1 MRHRVTTV
9 AAVLA
14 AAASSL
20 MLAAAPASAADGSGP
35 ADCVSDS
42 SCLVFLSSG
51 VTFTGSTGGDNGVYV
66 PPPPCIGVA
75 IGDATVGSTKIINAY
90 DPNYTPPSTSSPTP
104 SASPT
109 AVSASPTPASA
120 SPSASGGVSPT
131 ASDASPTASGVSPT
145 TSDDALTVSG
155 ASASPSVLYAS
166 LDADISTTSLTADP
180 SGLTSTEQGVL
191 DQAEQ
196 ILATSPPPAG
206 EWYQITQDPAATAA
220 SSARCLT
227 LPPYLWV
234 AGGSDVLKKYGLN
247 IPLET
252 LADLAFNQLTTAG
265 LSEPALNPVQTS
277 DTNLPTF
284 VDVKLQAPARG
295 TLAETT
301 GDDPFVYATAET
313 ENGRAA
319 TVYAEMT
326 KLTINSGA
334 SDAAD
339 ATVNDLPECSVVH
352 EDADGLLDELG
363 SVYTAAQMAEVG
375 AGGKA
380 DCGVTYTAPGT
391 YQLTVS
397 IAWKAC
403 WAPGLVSQAG
413 PPAGCKAV
421 PGATD
426 LAPTTSQPATVTVR
440 EIQSVNG

>member
-1 MRHRVTTV
+1 
-9 AAVLA
+9 
-14 AAASSL
+14 
-20 MLAAAPASAADGSGP
+20 
-35 ADCVSDS
+35 
-42 SCLVFLSSG
+42 
-51 VTFTGSTGGDNGVYV
+51 
-66 PPPPCIGVA
+66 
-75 IGDATVGSTKIINAY
+75 
-90 DPNYTPPSTSSPTP
+90 
-104 SASPT
+104 
-109 AVSASPTPASA
+109 
-120 SPSASGGVSPT
+120 
-131 ASDASPTASGVSPT
+131 
-145 TSDDALTVSG
+145 
-155 ASASPSVLYAS
+155 VLYAS
-166 LDADISTTSLTADP
+166 LDADVSTTSLTAGP

-196 ILATSPPPAG
+196 ILAISPPPAG

-234 AGGSDVLKKYGLN
+234 AGGSDELEKYGLN

-265 LSEPALNPVQTS
+265 LSEPTLNPVQTS

-284 VDVKLQAPARG
+284 ADVKLLAPARG

-339 ATVNDLPECSVVH
+339 ATVNDLPQCSVLH
-352 EDADGLLDELG
+352 QDTDGLLDELG
-363 SVYTAAQMAEVG
+363 SVYTKEQMAEVG

-413 PPAGCKAV
+413 PPANCQPV
-421 PGATD
+421 PGAED

>member
-1 MRHRVTTV
+1 MRHRVTT
-9 AAVLA
+9 ALAVFA

-20 MLAAAPASAADGSGP
+20 VLAAVPASAADGSGP
-35 ADCVSDS
+35 ADCVSSS

-90 DPNYTPPSTSSPTP
+90 DPNYTPPSTSSPSPSPSPSPTTASATP
-104 SASPT
+104 SASID
-109 AVSASPTPASA
+109 ASPTATS
-120 SPSASGGVSPT
+120 
-131 ASDASPTASGVSPT
+131 ASPTASGASST
-145 TSDDALTVSG
+145 ASDDSLTVSG
-155 ASASPSVLYAS
+155 ASASPSILYAS
-166 LDADISTTSLTADP
+166 LAADVAAASPPADP
-180 SGLTSTEQGVL
+180 SGLTSNEQLVL
-191 DQAEQ
+191 DQAKQ
-196 ILATSPPPAG
+196 ILATSPPPSG

-234 AGGSDVLKKYGLN
+234 ASGSDELKKYGLN

-252 LADLAFNQLTTAG
+252 LADLAFNQLNTAG
-265 LSEPALNPVQTS
+265 LSEPALNPVQAS

-284 VDVKLQAPARG
+284 VDVKMLAPARG

-301 GDDPFVYATAET
+301 ADDPFVYATAET
-313 ENGRAA
+313 QNGRAA
-319 TVYAEMT
+319 TVYAQMT

-334 SDAAD
+334 GVAAD
-339 ATVNDLPECSVVH
+339 AKVNDLPQCSVVH
-352 EDADGLLDELG
+352 QDANGLLDELG
-363 SVYTAAQMAEVG
+363 SVYTKKQMAEVG
-375 AGGKA
+375 AGGSA
-380 DCGVTYTAPGT
+380 DCGVTYTVPGT

-413 PPAGCKAV
+413 PPANCKPV
-421 PGATD
+421 PGAAG
-426 LAPTTSQPATVTVR
+426 LAPTTSQPATVNVR